1 MKDDVYIKNG
11 ISIPADEIK
20 FKVSRSGGPGGQH
33 VNRTESKV
41 SVYWNIKNTRILT
54 DEQKLRVLN
63 NIHTHVTDDGVLV
76 IHNYESRS
84 QQQNKQAALA
94 MLATVIRKALY
105 IPKKRMK
112 TKVPKNIKEA
122 RLREKSHRSSLKKL
136 RTKKIIED

>member
-41 SVYWNIKNTRILT
+41 SIYWNIKNTRILT

-76 IHNYESRS
+76 IHNCESRS

-94 MLATVIRKALY
+94 MLATVVRKALY

>member
-20 FKVSRSGGPGGQH
+20 VQVSRSGGPGGQH

-41 SVYWNIKNTRILT
+41 SVYWNIKNTRVLT

-76 IHNYESRS
+76 IHNCESRS

-94 MLATVIRKALY
+94 TLATVIRKALY

-122 RLREKSHRSSLKKL
+122 RLRDKSHRSSLKKL

>member
-1 MKDDVYIKNG
+1 MKDEVYIKNG
-11 ISIPADEIK
+11 ISIPADEIE
-20 FKVSRSGGPGGQH
+20 FKVSRAGGPGGQH

-41 SVYWNIKNTRILT
+41 SVYWSIKNTRILT

-76 IHNYESRS
+76 IHNSESRS

-94 MLATVIRKALY
+94 TLATVIRKALY

-112 TKVPKNIKEA
+112 TKISKAVKEA
-122 RLREKSHRSSLKKL
+122 RLQEKSRRSSLKKL
-136 RTKKIIED
+136 RTKKIVED

>member
-11 ISIPADEIK
+11 ISIPADEIE

-76 IHNYESRS
+76 IHNSESRS

-94 MLATVIRKALY
+94 TLATVIRKALY
-105 IPKKRMK
+105 IPKKRMQ
-112 TKVPKNIKEA
+112 TKVSKAVKEA
-122 RLREKSHRSSLKKL
+122 RLQEKSRRSSLKKL
-136 RTKKIIED
+136 RTKKIVED

>member
-11 ISIPADEIK
+11 ISIPADEIE

-76 IHNYESRS
+76 IHNSESRS

-94 MLATVIRKALY
+94 TLATVIRKALY

-112 TKVPKNIKEA
+112 TKISKAVKEA
-122 RLREKSHRSSLKKL
+122 RLQEKSRRSSLKKL
-136 RTKKIIED
+136 RTKKIVED

>member
-76 IHNYESRS
+76 IHNCESRS

-94 MLATVIRKALY
+94 TLATVIRKALY

>member
-1 MKDDVYIKNG
+1 MKDDIYIKNE

-41 SVYWNIKNTRILT
+41 SIYWNIKNTRILT

-76 IHNYESRS
+76 IHNCESRS

>member
-1 MKDDVYIKNG
+1 MKDDVYIKNE
-11 ISIPADEIK
+11 ISIPADEIE

-76 IHNYESRS
+76 IHNSESRS

-94 MLATVIRKALY
+94 TLATVIRKALY

-112 TKVPKNIKEA
+112 TKVSKAVKEA
-122 RLREKSHRSSLKKL
+122 RLQEKSRRSSLKKL
-136 RTKKIIED
+136 RTKKIVED